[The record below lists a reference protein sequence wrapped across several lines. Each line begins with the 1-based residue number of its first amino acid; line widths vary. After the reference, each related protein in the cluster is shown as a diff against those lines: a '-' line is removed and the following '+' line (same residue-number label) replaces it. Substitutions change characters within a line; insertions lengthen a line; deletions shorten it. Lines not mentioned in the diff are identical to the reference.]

1 MRRSKCLQA
10 DALAAH
16 LSRVGSATD
25 PQLAQVVPDPI
36 ERGLA
41 LGELRR
47 RGLQSD
53 PPEGQRAEGRSRLY
67 FLPQGPRRPHRPPR
81 RRCSSGVASPGLA
94 AWWAGREKRA
104 TEAPA

>member
-16 LSRVGSATD
+16 LARVGSATD

-47 RGLQSD
+47 RGLQSA

-81 RRCSSGVASPGLA
+81 RRGSAGVASPGLA
-94 AWWAGREKRA
+94 AWWAQLEAGR
-104 TEAPA
+104 